1 MVLSEPAVPSL
12 FWPVNPKFSPLFFP
26 KRRQAQDLNLRRRSS
41 DFTDVAEGG
50 AGREGTGWFG
60 GVPGSQM
67 LNLYL

>member
-26 KRRQAQDLNLRRRSS
+26 KRQQAQDLNLRRRSS

-50 AGREGTGWFG
+50 AGGRGRG
-60 GVPGSQM
+60 GLGA
-67 LNLYL
+67 